1 MLKYCKNWD
10 RMSLHLSGNR
20 LCIFMESSLSVE
32 QNHTE
37 KNKKSFLYPFIS
49 EVPTAAWLSV
59 QDLHQGKEEG
69 ITVFWRKLGFFPRHM
84 AWFHYNSLLQIINSI
99 FKHILRPFGSC
110 WVLARWDNKFI
121 KGLAGTAVPSA
132 SSPVKPLFLSS
143 ADAFAFIFCCLPW
156 CQMASLPLLYCFS
169 PNNYLANYSAL
180 LTSASGTWA
189 PKLQSWSPTRRKW

>member
-1 MLKYCKNWD
+1 MYIYGLFSICWAKSHRKKQEI
-10 RMSLHLSGNR
+10 LS
-20 LCIFMESSLSVE
+20 I
-32 QNHTE
+32 
-37 KNKKSFLYPFIS
+37 SFYFWSTHCCLIVCAGSTP
-49 EVPTAAWLSV
+49 
-59 QDLHQGKEEG
+59 GKRRRHK
-69 ITVFWRKLGFFPRHM
+69 TVFWRKLGFFPRHM

>member
-1 MLKYCKNWD
+1 MLKYCKNSD
-10 RMSLHLSGNR
+10 RISFQFSGNR

-37 KNKKSFLYPFIS
+37 KTRNPFYILLFLKYPLLPVCAGSTPGKRRRHNSVLKK
-49 EVPTAAWLSV
+49 A
-59 QDLHQGKEEG
+59 
-69 ITVFWRKLGFFPRHM
+69 GFFPRHM
-84 AWFHYNSLLQIINSI
+84 ACFHYNSLLQIINSI